1 MTMGTI
7 YIIEIEFAEC
17 SCYEAICGFNWLSVR
32 RIALREAELCFFVDY
47 RKKFEMPFEY
57 CLHIH
62 ILSVT
67 DWRQCFAK

>member
-7 YIIEIEFAEC
+7 YIIEIEFTE
-17 SCYEAICGFNWLSVR
+17 SSRYEAICGFNWLSVR
-32 RIALREAELCFFVDY
+32 RIAPKETELCSFVDY
-47 RKKFEMPFEY
+47 REKFEMPFEY

-67 DWRQCFAK
+67 DWRQYCAK